1 MVDRMMENIDNLVGM
16 VEVGVGENGVVV
28 LGVDLILDIIYLVE
42 KKLKNMEVVLLI
54 ILINF
59 FFMVEII
66 FYYLIIESI
75 FVFIENKE

>member
-1 MVDRMMENIDNLVGM
+1 MENIDNLVGM
-16 VEVGVGENGVVV
+16 VDVGVGENGVVV

-66 FYYLIIESI
+66 FY
-75 FVFIENKE
+75 

>member
-59 FFMVEII
+59 IFMVEII
-66 FYYLIIESI
+66 FY
-75 FVFIENKE
+75 

>member
-1 MVDRMMENIDNLVGM
+1 MMENIDNLVGM

-42 KKLKNMEVVLLI
+42 KKLKNMEFVLLI

-66 FYYLIIESI
+66 FY
-75 FVFIENKE
+75 

>member
-1 MVDRMMENIDNLVGM
+1 MVDRMMENIDNLVGI

-42 KKLKNMEVVLLI
+42 KKLKNMEFVLLI

-66 FYYLIIESI
+66 FY
-75 FVFIENKE
+75 

>member
-1 MVDRMMENIDNLVGM
+1 MMENIDNLVGM

-28 LGVDLILDIIYLVE
+28 LGVDFILDLVE

-66 FYYLIIESI
+66 FY
-75 FVFIENKE
+75 

>member
-1 MVDRMMENIDNLVGM
+1 MVDRIMENIDNLVGM

-66 FYYLIIESI
+66 FY
-75 FVFIENKE
+75 

>member
-1 MVDRMMENIDNLVGM
+1 MENIDNLVGM

-66 FYYLIIESI
+66 FY
-75 FVFIENKE
+75 

>member
-59 FFMVEII
+59 IFIVEII
-66 FYYLIIESI
+66 FY
-75 FVFIENKE
+75 

>member
-54 ILINF
+54 NLINF

-66 FYYLIIESI
+66 FY
-75 FVFIENKE
+75 

>member
-1 MVDRMMENIDNLVGM
+1 MMEIIDNLVGM

-28 LGVDLILDIIYLVE
+28 LVVDFILDIIYLVE
-42 KKLKNMEVVLLI
+42 KKMNNMEVVLLI

-66 FYYLIIESI
+66 FY
-75 FVFIENKE
+75 

>member
-1 MVDRMMENIDNLVGM
+1 MVDRMMEIIDNLVGM

-28 LGVDLILDIIYLVE
+28 LGIDLILDIIYLVE

-66 FYYLIIESI
+66 FY
-75 FVFIENKE
+75 

>member
-1 MVDRMMENIDNLVGM
+1 MMENIDNLVGM
-16 VEVGVGENGVVV
+16 VEVGVGKNGVVV
-28 LGVDLILDIIYLVE
+28 LVVDFILDIIYLVE

-66 FYYLIIESI
+66 FY
-75 FVFIENKE
+75 

>member
-1 MVDRMMENIDNLVGM
+1 MMEIIDNLVGM
-16 VEVGVGENGVVV
+16 VDVGVGENSVVV
-28 LGVDLILDIIYLVE
+28 LGVDFILDIIYLVE

-66 FYYLIIESI
+66 FY
-75 FVFIENKE
+75 

>member
-1 MVDRMMENIDNLVGM
+1 MMENIDNLVGM

-28 LGVDLILDIIYLVE
+28 LGVELILDIIYLVE

-66 FYYLIIESI
+66 FY
-75 FVFIENKE
+75 

>member
-1 MVDRMMENIDNLVGM
+1 MMENIDNLVGM

-59 FFMVEII
+59 FFMVEIL
-66 FYYLIIESI
+66 FY
-75 FVFIENKE
+75 

>member
-1 MVDRMMENIDNLVGM
+1 MMENIDNLVGM

-42 KKLKNMEVVLLI
+42 KKMNNMEVVLLI

-66 FYYLIIESI
+66 FY
-75 FVFIENKE
+75 